1 MKTEDRVRKF
11 VRLVLLVI
19 LSAVIIF
26 PVFYM
31 FSSSLFTQDDYNKLN
46 LLPSSPDFSNW
57 TRALGERHFTSY
69 IINSIGTS
77 VLQAAVRVIVTLF
90 ASFAITHLEF
100 RGKTLIT
107 AFLVITL
114 FIPSDAV
121 LYQNYRTVANLA
133 LTDTWL
139 GIIAPGL
146 FSASQMLLLMSYFT
160 SQGREYYE
168 AAVIDGAGDVRYI
181 FSILVPLSESVIL
194 TVFIQ
199 TLITSFNS
207 YLWPLLVTNRPK
219 ARTIQIALNML
230 GFAESGERGALAA
243 TISMITLPFL
253 VILALTKDRIEET
266 LIRK

>member
-1 MKTEDRVRKF
+1 MRTEDRIRKVVR
-11 VRLVLLVI
+11 VI
-19 LSAVIIF
+19 LLIILSLIIIF
-26 PVFYM
+26 PIFYI
-31 FSSSLFTQDDYNKLN
+31 FSSSLFSQKDYNALSI
-46 LLPSSPDFSNW
+46 LPAKPVWSNW
-57 TRALGERHFTSY
+57 AKALGEKHFASY
-69 IINSIGTS
+69 VLNSVGTS
-77 VLQAAVRVIVTLF
+77 VLQASIRVIVTLF
-90 ASFAITHLEF
+90 AAFAITHLKF
-100 RGKTLIT
+100 KGKTFVT
-107 AFLVITL
+107 AVLVITL

-121 LYQNYRTVANLA
+121 LYQNYRTVASLA

-146 FSASQMLLLMSYFT
+146 FSASQMLLLMGYFT
-160 SQGREYYE
+160 SQGKECYE

-207 YLWPLLVTNRPK
+207 YLWPLLVTNRPGT
-219 ARTIQIALNML
+219 RTIQTALNML

-243 TISMITLPFL
+243 TICIITLPFL
-253 VILALTKDRIEET
+253 VILALMKDRIEET